1 MISNS
6 HFKSIVPREE
16 AIHLMADSVHCL
28 ISIGNMNTNQ
38 LPSKVIEYL
47 STGKPVIHFA
57 EVANDPVNLIAENF
71 DNLFILTKEENIE
84 EFFLN
89 LKKYFKN
96 IDSFNKEL
104 FIENYTASSVIKIL
118 DLT

>member
-28 ISIGNMNTNQ
+28 ISIGNMNTHQ

-57 EVANDPVNLIAENF
+57 EVADDPVNLKGILNGHNAQFNF
-71 DNLFILTKEENIE
+71 DLNIPSKLF
-84 EFFLN
+84 
-89 LKKYFKN
+89 FKN
-96 IDSFNKEL
+96 EINKYSYMWREGGQ
-104 FIENYTASSVIKIL
+104 FS
-118 DLT
+118 